1 MDWLGQGA
9 LPLGLL
15 MFVGMLFAV
24 LRRGARFRQ
33 TARAFPALGNRLGL
47 QFKPAAHAGS
57 IGTLSGELRGHRVFI
72 DPDEQRRITVRFAQE
87 PSVDLRNYQQHPC
100 APRGMNTYFSGDKRF
115 DSFFKTRY
123 VSDEVAQRLEQVA
136 DLGRLVGPFR
146 GRYYRALKQLNVT
159 SNGVSCIFDFGNP
172 PHLPPAAIELLLPA
186 MIALAHA
193 IEPH

>member
-1 MDWLGQGA
+1 
-9 LPLGLL
+9 

-72 DPDEQRRITVRFAQE
+72 DPDDQRRITVRFAEE
-87 PSVDLRNYQQHPC
+87 PSVDLRNYEQPPR
-100 APRGMNTYFSGDKRF
+100 APRGMKTYYSGNKRF

-123 VSDEVAQRLEQVA
+123 VSDEVA
-136 DLGRLVGPFR
+136 
-146 GRYYRALKQLNVT
+146 
-159 SNGVSCIFDFGNP
+159 
-172 PHLPPAAIELLLPA
+172 
-186 MIALAHA
+186 
-193 IEPH
+193 